1 MHRISLMDGL
11 GAGMRVAVIGTGIAG
26 NAAAWTLSRRYP
38 VTVYERE
45 LRPGGHSHTVTI
57 DYDGTP
63 LAVDIGFIVYNEL
76 NYPDLTALFA
86 HLDVETTESCMSF
99 AVTADAGQFEW
110 KGGGEN
116 WIQTAIGLFAQPH
129 NVLSPSYLWM
139 LRDILTFNQQSVADH
154 AAGRL
159 SGLTLGEY
167 FRRNHFAPRLLTDY
181 LAPMGAAI
189 WSAPASEMLDFP
201 AENFVAFFNNHRL
214 LQYDRP
220 AWRTVKGGSGRY
232 VEIMI
237 AAFRDRM
244 RLGCA
249 VTSVER
255 TPHGVVVHDSHGGHD
270 SYDHVVIASHSDQAL
285 AMLSDADDRER
296 AVLGAI
302 GYSPN
307 RVYLHRDPRLMPKR
321 RRAWASWNF
330 LRWQRQGTAENDVA
344 VTYWMNRLQ
353 GIDADK
359 PLFVSLNPPFEPEP
373 ALTFG
378 KYTCEHP
385 QFNAAAFAAQ
395 KRLGDIQGRRRTWF
409 CGAWTGYGFHE
420 DGLRSGLAIA
430 EALGAAV
437 PWREPPPE
445 LAQAAE

>member
-1 MHRISLMDGL
+1 
-11 GAGMRVAVIGTGIAG
+11 MRVAVIGTGIAG
-26 NAAAWTLSRRYP
+26 NAAAWTLSKRYP
-38 VTVYERE
+38 VTVYDRDI
-45 LRPGGHSHTVTI
+45 RPGGHSHTVTI

-86 HLDVETTESCMSF
+86 HLGIETTESCMSF
-99 AVTADAGQFEW
+99 AVSADAGRFEW
-110 KGGGEN
+110 KGGGGN
-116 WIQTAIGLFAQPH
+116 WRETAEGLFTQPR
-129 NVLSPSYLWM
+129 NLLSPSYLRM
-139 LRDILTFNQQSVADH
+139 LRDILTFNTKSVEDH

-159 SGLTLGEY
+159 AGVTLGEY
-167 FRRNHFAPRLLTDY
+167 FRDRKFATRLLTDY

-201 AENFVAFFNNHRL
+201 AENFVAFFSNHRL

-220 AWRTVKGGSGRY
+220 VWRTVKGGSGRY
-232 VEIMI
+232 VEKLT
-237 AAFRDRM
+237 AAFKDRL

-249 VTSVER
+249 VTSIAR
-255 TPHGVVVHDSHGGHD
+255 TPHGVVVNDSHGG
-270 SYDHVVIASHSDQAL
+270 SEACDHVVIASHSDQAL

-307 RVYLHRDPRLMPKR
+307 TVYLHCDPRLMPKR
-321 RRAWASWNF
+321 RHAWASWNF
-330 LRWQRQGTAENDVA
+330 LHWQRERTAVNDVA

-353 GIDADK
+353 GIDNDK
-359 PLFVSLNPPFEPEP
+359 PLFVSLNPPFEPDP

-378 KYTCEHP
+378 KYMCEHP
-385 QFNAAAFAAQ
+385 QYNAAAFAAQ
-395 KRLGDIQGRRRTWF
+395 KHLSDIQGRRHTWF

-420 DGLRSGLAIA
+420 DGLRSGLAVA
-430 EALGAAV
+430 EALGASV

>member
-1 MHRISLMDGL
+1 
-11 GAGMRVAVIGTGIAG
+11 MRVAVIGTGIAG
-26 NAAAWTLSRRYP
+26 NAAAWTLSRHYP
-38 VTVYERE
+38 VTVYDRE

-86 HLDVETTESCMSF
+86 HLEIETTESCMSF
-99 AVTADAGQFEW
+99 AVTADAGKFEW

-116 WIQTAIGLFAQPH
+116 WIQTAIGLFAQP
-129 NVLSPSYLWM
+129 NNALSPSYLWM

-159 SGLTLGEY
+159 TGLTLGEY

-220 AWRTVKGGSGRY
+220 AWRTVKGGSARY
-232 VEIMI
+232 VEKMT
-237 AAFRDRM
+237 AAFRDRL

-249 VTSVER
+249 VTSLER

-307 RVYLHRDPRLMPKR
+307 RVYLHRDARLMPKR

-330 LRWQRQGTAENDVA
+330 LRWQRQRTAENQGTAENDVA

-385 QFNAAAFAAQ
+385 QYNAAAFAAQ
-395 KRLGDIQGRRRTWF
+395 KRLGDIQGRRHTWF

-420 DGLRSGLAIA
+420 DGLRSGLAVA